1 MCVMGIVS
9 DHVYVCYG
17 YRQRSCICVLWV
29 SSAIM
34 YMCVMGIEFAS
45 VSTIALMDFGIV
57 PTIWYLIFFFFIIF
71 QNGSSFNKLS
81 FNQV

>member
-1 MCVMGIVS
+1 
-9 DHVYVCYG
+9 
-17 YRQRSCICVLWV
+17 VLLV

-57 PTIWYLIFFFFIIF
+57 PTIWYLIFFFFFIF